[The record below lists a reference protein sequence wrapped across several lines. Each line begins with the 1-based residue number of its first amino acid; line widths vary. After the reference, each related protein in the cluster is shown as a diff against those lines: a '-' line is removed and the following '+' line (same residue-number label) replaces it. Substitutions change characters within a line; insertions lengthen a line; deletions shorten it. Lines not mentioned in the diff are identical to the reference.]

1 MFLNKTDET
10 SANVNAMERDQAP
23 PLKKT
28 GLGMAL
34 RVTPTATLSLDSIF
48 RLHLIVRFRL
58 RKSRHSLY
66 LRLLISPYLSVIRH
80 LKLLAGQS
88 WILVNPR
95 PYFQNTKQTN
105 TSLVVKR
112 FMY

>member
-34 RVTPTATLSLDSIF
+34 RVTPIPDAE
-48 RLHLIVRFRL
+48 
-58 RKSRHSLY
+58 
-66 LRLLISPYLSVIRH
+66 
-80 LKLLAGQS
+80 KLL
-88 WILVNPR
+88 
-95 PYFQNTKQTN
+95 YFFFDPN
-105 TSLVVKR
+105 
-112 FMY
+112 